1 MVEKKKLYYSI
12 SEVSQ
17 RLDVKPHV
25 LRYWESQFR
34 MLRPKKNRAGNR
46 SYRDKDLEILE
57 QIKELLYDRRFT
69 IEGARKELQDRRK
82 NGGATEL
89 SDAASAS
96 GDGSVS
102 ETSDPAG
109 ATQAAGQSSTSAAS
123 TGSLGST
130 PSTSSTGSTA
140 TTSSAASAAST
151 ASVASPASAES
162 STGNGS
168 SSAPEDPAANTSP
181 STSPEPAKVLD
192 LAPIRELR
200 SEIVELKE
208 WLESRRGESA

>member
-12 SEVSQ
+12 SEVSE
-17 RLDVKPHV
+17 RLEVKPHV

-69 IEGARKELQDRRK
+69 IEGARKELQERRK
-82 NGGATEL
+82 NGGTTDLPDVA
-89 SDAASAS
+89 SDS

-102 ETSDPAG
+102 ETPASAG
-109 ATQAAGQSSTSAAS
+109 VSQATDDSGPSAA
-123 TGSLGST
+123 TAPPT
-130 PSTSSTGSTA
+130 VSTA
-140 TTSSAASAAST
+140 PTDSPAST
-151 ASVASPASAES
+151 ASNVSRVSEVSEVSASTPS
-162 STGNGS
+162 SPDSSSGNGS
-168 SSAPEDPAANTSP
+168 P
-181 STSPEPAKVLD
+181 STPVDTVASMSPKPAKVLD

-200 SEIVELKE
+200 TEIVELKE